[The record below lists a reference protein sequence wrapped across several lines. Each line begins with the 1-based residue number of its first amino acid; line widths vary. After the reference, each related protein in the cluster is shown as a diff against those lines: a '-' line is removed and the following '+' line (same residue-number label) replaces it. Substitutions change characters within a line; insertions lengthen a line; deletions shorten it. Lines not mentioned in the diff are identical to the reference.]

1 MNKKLMKV
9 VNCIYDEDMRI
20 FRDDCND
27 LALLFHWIA
36 IDFNHFVEISQIHDH
51 AFFVSL
57 IWKISSN
64 YEYWETETDELS
76 WKSYFAFLMQFVE
89 RRINNLSF
97 LSFYK
102 VYAREFEN
110 RIWFQDNQHSFFLK
124 YYNYC
129 VFIFEKILIFID
141 QID

>member
-27 LALLFHWIA
+27 LALLFYWIA
-36 IDFNHFVEISQIHDH
+36 IDFDYFVEISQIHDH

-64 YEYWETETDELS
+64 HEYWETETDELS
-76 WKSYFAFLMQFVE
+76 RKSHFIFLMQFVE

-97 LSFYK
+97 LSFYR
-102 VYAREFEN
+102 VYARKFEN

-124 YYNYC
+124 YCNYC
-129 VFIFEKILIFID
+129 VFIFEKILIFIN